1 MPCLW
6 QARSKGWR
14 RQVAVGPERFFGKS
28 ANWMPLSVRTTL
40 ILYGIASISS
50 SKNVTAVAVLA
61 LARSRANA
69 TSGHARIRKM
79 LHPATPHTENVEN
92 HGKTGCSTLK
102 ISQPQAAKKGEEHER
117 C

>member
-61 LARSRANA
+61 FARSRANA
-69 TSGHARIRKM
+69 TFEVRSM
-79 LHPATPHTENVEN
+79 AT
-92 HGKTGCSTLK
+92 K
-102 ISQPQAAKKGEEHER
+102 R
-117 C
+117 

>member
-40 ILYGIASISS
+40 VLYPRRL
-50 SKNVTAVAVLA
+50 VLA
-61 LARSRANA
+61 GECDFGRQRSD
-69 TSGHARIRKM
+69 
-79 LHPATPHTENVEN
+79 
-92 HGKTGCSTLK
+92 
-102 ISQPQAAKKGEEHER
+102 
-117 C
+117 